1 MIASAMPRHDL
12 LLLVALA
19 ACSRSPSPSTLGSE
33 VLVTHTSLRMR
44 SPQLLDPLPSSVARS
59 MQPQLELE
67 LELDR
72 LPLGAAFALT
82 CEWRGPQAELRHENS
97 WQTKPISHN
106 PWPTHCR
113 HSFAS
118 DDPLGPWTVVMKA
131 GRRAL
136 GSAKF
141 KLE

>member
-1 MIASAMPRHDL
+1 MPRRCGRGL
-12 LLLVALA
+12 CSLLLVAAA
-19 ACSRSPSPSTLGSE
+19 ACSRNPSPLGSE
-33 VLVTHTSLRMR
+33 VLVTRTSLRMR
-44 SPQLLDPLPSSVARS
+44 SPELLDPLPSAVARS

-72 LPLGAAFALT
+72 MPLGAAFSLS
-82 CEWRGPQAELRHENS
+82 CEWRGPHGETRHENS

-113 HSFAS
+113 HSFEA
-118 DDPLGPWTVVMKA
+118 DDPVGPWTVVMKA
-131 GRRAL
+131 GPREL